1 MYFIHCFDVNL
12 KNELLQKG
20 FKLLFENNG
29 LCIFENNHNI
39 NFNFK
44 EVDKSQFVFTNN
56 MFF

>member
-1 MYFIHCFDVNL
+1 MNFIHCFDVNL

-20 FKLLFENNG
+20 FKLLSENNG
-29 LCIFENNHNI
+29 LIIFENNNNI

>member
-20 FKLLFENNG
+20 FKLLSENNG
-29 LCIFENNHNI
+29 LIIFENNNNI